1 MKLPN
6 VRLPRTATGRALLG
20 ASTAMAAGLAFGGAA
35 RAIARSAS
43 MRSAIAHRAAATAAD
58 LAALWRG
65 TDVRY
70 AARVYAHDVLSTH
83 DIGTLVARVALG
95 LLVAAA
101 FAAALRALVLW
112 RRTRPSTRRPA
123 PPVIALAAAGTRS
136 AEIARRTGLSRDAIA
151 LALNVSRRG

>member
-58 LAALWRG
+58 LAARWRG

-123 PPVIALAAAGTRS
+123 PPVIALAAAGSSR
-136 AEIARRTGLSRDAIA
+136 AAIARSTGLSQDAVA
-151 LALNVSRRG
+151 LAMYLRG